1 MRSLLR
7 RLPGF
12 GLWVL
17 LRQLLAGGEHREA
30 AVARILRP
38 RNLFQ
43 PYTTTEAERY
53 PEELARVADELA
65 AEHRT
70 APRILSFGCASGE
83 ELLTLA
89 TRFPDARITGIDINP
104 LAVRRARRRM
114 AEAGLDDRVTVLRA
128 GDASGQ
134 PEAAYDVVLALA
146 VLRHGHLN
154 HGPASCADLLRF
166 ADFDRTVTGL
176 CRTLRPGGLFVVRHA
191 NFRFGDAAGAADFE
205 PVVTGFPSDSAQGP
219 TPVYGPD
226 DRRLPD
232 DRRDDGIHRKVR

>member
-17 LRQLLAGGEHREA
+17 LRELLAGGEHREA

-43 PYTTTEAERY
+43 PYTTTEPERY
-53 PEELARVADELA
+53 PEELARVADELPA
-65 AEHRT
+65 DRRD
-70 APRILSFGCASGE
+70 APRILSFGCSSGD

-89 TRFPDARITGIDINP
+89 TRFPQARITGIDINP

-114 AEAGLDDRVTVLRA
+114 AEAGLADRVTVIRA
-128 GDASGQ
+128 GDASGE

-146 VLRHGHLN
+146 VLRHGWLN
-154 HGPASCADLLRF
+154 AGPETCGEHLRF
-166 ADFDRTVTGL
+166 ADFDATVTGL
-176 CRTLRPGGLFVVRHA
+176 CRTLRPGGLFVIRHA
-191 NFRFGDAAGAADFE
+191 NFRFGDAAGAVDFE
-205 PVVTGFPSDSAQGP
+205 PVQTGFPSDSAQGE

-226 DRRLPD
+226 DRLLPH